1 MSVES
6 KGCWEVYGFD
16 IMIDQNLRP
25 WLIEVN
31 SSPACDYS
39 TEVTEK
45 FVRKALP
52 DTLKVILD
60 GNSNPNLQSVHRGGW
75 QCIYCGMIIPKVIVG
90 LGVDL
95 TLKGSKISNKRSR
108 NKGKHRTKKQV
119 IDLDKDP
126 LFDDS
131 DLSEYEKS
139 SKGKV
144 SMEAEKTEKTTKDYN
159 KENERGNGKRSE
171 VYQSAKVPLKKYCLN
186 RKTKNV
192 HLKTMVTLPL
202 NKVTIDF

>member
-1 MSVES
+1 MSLES

-39 TEVTEK
+39 TEVTET
-45 FVRKALP
+45 FVKKALP

-75 QCIYCGMIIPKVIVG
+75 QCIYYGMIIPKVIVG
-90 LGVDL
+90 LGADL
-95 TLKGSKISNKRSR
+95 TLKGSKLSNKRSR
-108 NKGKHRTKKQV
+108 NKVKRRTKKQV
-119 IDLDKDP
+119 INLDTDP

-139 SKGKV
+139 DKGKF
-144 SMEAEKTEKTTKDYN
+144 SMEEQTNEKTRQGLN
-159 KENERGNGKRSE
+159 KENESE
-171 VYQSAKVPLKKYCLN
+171 NIKSEIHDTAKIPLKKYCLN
-186 RKTKNV
+186 RKTKNE